1 MTWCSWN
8 VFVGLPMCLHRSTQ
22 TASMQR
28 RHFCEY
34 LPNGHAAMN
43 WWTTLSLAQFVGNWT
58 PSNSVSSRAFGIF
71 VWPIGS
77 WLLDWLN
84 IVKTKTD
91 VEQACLNAMNIYEP
105 LKPNKV
111 QDQLSISVITS
122 RLCHWFI
129 LLEFAPR
136 SGIQGAVVE
145 VIWKKTTKRNQK
157 TRRI

>member
-22 TASMQR
+22 TASIQR

-34 LPNGHAAMN
+34 LPNGQAAELVDHSKLGSVCRELN
-43 WWTTLSLAQFVGNWT
+43 SEKPSFISSLWDLCLAH
-58 PSNSVSSRAFGIF
+58 
-71 VWPIGS
+71 

-84 IVKTKTD
+84 IVKKPCWTS
-91 VEQACLNAMNIYEP
+91 LWNAMNIYEP
-105 LKPNKV
+105 LKPTKV